1 MKAQHKPKVLIPS
14 PPPNERPTIF
24 ETSLSDIAEV
34 RYVSPTDK
42 EEFEKILKQAEAMV
56 VWGTTG
62 EELLSKAPK
71 LRVVSRTGVG
81 YDSIDVEACT
91 RHGVYATITP
101 RVVSNAV
108 AELTIGLMLNL
119 SRKIPFCDRFVR
131 TEWAKSGFSTQTTGT
146 DLVSKTLGIIGLG
159 RIGYEVAARAKA
171 FKMNLVYYDK
181 VRNKKIEEELSIK
194 YAEFES
200 LLKTSDFVTIHVP
213 LSSETKHLISEKELK
228 LMKKTAYLINTSRG
242 SVVDENALC
251 KALDESWI
259 AGAGLDVFEK
269 EPLPLE
275 NPLTKNEKAIMTP
288 HVATATTETRHQM
301 ALSVAESIREVLTG
315 KAPTNVVPEQKGK
328 VFKKNRL

>member
-1 MKAQHKPKVLIPS
+1 M
-14 PPPNERPTIF
+14 
-24 ETSLSDIAEV
+24 
-34 RYVSPTDK
+34 
-42 EEFEKILKQAEAMV
+42 
-56 VWGTTG
+56 
-62 EELLSKAPK
+62 
-71 LRVVSRTGVG
+71 
-81 YDSIDVEACT
+81 
-91 RHGVYATITP
+91 
-101 RVVSNAV
+101 
-108 AELTIGLMLNL
+108 GLMLSL

-131 TEWAKSGFSTQTTGT
+131 TEWAKSGFSPQTTGT
-146 DLVSKTLGIIGLG
+146 DLVGKTLGIVGLG

-181 VRNKKIEEELSIK
+181 VRNKKIEEELSIQ
-194 YAEFES
+194 YAEFEN

-328 VFKKNRL
+328 VFKKNKQIVI

>member
-1 MKAQHKPKVLIPS
+1 MKATHKPIVLIPS
-14 PPPNERPTIF
+14 PTPKERPTVF
-24 ETSLSDIAEV
+24 ETSLNDIAEV
-34 RYVSPTDK
+34 RYVNPTDK
-42 EEFEKILKQAEAMV
+42 EKYEKTLKQAEAMV

-71 LRVVSRTGVG
+71 LKVVSRIGVG

-101 RVVSNAV
+101 GVVSNAV
-108 AELTIGLMLNL
+108 AELTMGLMLSL
-119 SRKIPFCDRFVR
+119 SRKIPFCDKFAR
-131 TEWAKSGFSTQTTGT
+131 TEWPKTGFSLQTTGT
-146 DLVSKTLGIIGLG
+146 DLAGKTLGIVGLG
-159 RIGYEVAARAKA
+159 RIGREVAVRAKA

-181 VRNKKIEEELSIK
+181 VRNRKAEEELGIK
-194 YAEFES
+194 YTKFES

-213 LSSETKHLISEKELK
+213 LIPETKHLIGEKELK
-228 LMKKTAYLINTSRG
+228 QMKKTAYLINTSRG

-251 KALDESWI
+251 KALDENWI

-269 EPLPLE
+269 EPLPPE
-275 NPLTKNEKAIMTP
+275 SPLTRNEKAILTP

-301 ALSVAESIREVLTG
+301 ALSVAESIRQALKG

-328 VFKKNRL
+328 VFKK

>member
-1 MKAQHKPKVLIPS
+1 MKAMHKPIVLIPS
-14 PPPNERPTIF
+14 PPPKERPTVY
-24 ETSLSDIAEV
+24 ETSLGDIAEV
-34 RYVSPTDK
+34 HYVPPTDK
-42 EEFEKILKQAEAMV
+42 AEFEKTLKQAEAMV

-71 LRVVSRTGVG
+71 LKAVSRIGVG

-101 RVVSNAV
+101 GVVSNAV
-108 AELTIGLMLNL
+108 AELTMGLMLSL
-119 SRKIPFCDRFVR
+119 SRKIPFCDKFAR
-131 TEWAKSGFSTQTTGT
+131 TEWPKTGFSLQTTGT
-146 DLVSKTLGIIGLG
+146 DLAGKTLGIVGLG
-159 RIGYEVAARAKA
+159 RIGREVAVRAKA

-181 VRNKKIEEELSIK
+181 VRNRKAEEELGIK

-213 LSSETKHLISEKELK
+213 LMPETKHLIAEKELK
-228 LMKKTAYLINTSRG
+228 QMKKTAYLINTSRG
-242 SVVDENALC
+242 SVVDEKALC
-251 KALDESWI
+251 KALDENWI

-275 NPLTKNEKAIMTP
+275 SPLTKNEKATLTP

-301 ALSVAESIREVLTG
+301 ALSVAESIREALTG

-328 VFKKNRL
+328 VFKK